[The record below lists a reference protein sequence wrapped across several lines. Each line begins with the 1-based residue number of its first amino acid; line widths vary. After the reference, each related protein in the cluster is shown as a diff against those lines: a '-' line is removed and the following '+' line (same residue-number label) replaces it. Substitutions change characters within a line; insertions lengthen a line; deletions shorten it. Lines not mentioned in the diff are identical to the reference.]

1 MLQLLDQK
9 IAAAKFR
16 FEPNNLDLSRRQQRP
31 QISGLFREILGS
43 FQHGHSIA
51 DDANQGN
58 PEGAQSVLFCWPSR
72 LIQPSVDAMFAAALA
87 SQSLRATS
95 PVAPC

>member
-16 FEPNNLDLSRRQQRP
+16 FEPNNLNLSRRQQRP
-31 QISGLFREILGS
+31 QISGLFREIFGG

-51 DDANQGN
+51 DDADQGN
-58 PEGAQSVLFCWPSR
+58 PEGAQSALFC
-72 LIQPSVDAMFAAALA
+72 
-87 SQSLRATS
+87 
-95 PVAPC
+95 